1 MLGFQSENQD
11 SFQVWPF
18 VPAPPGG
25 HHRCGPSS
33 LSKGPDSQVKGQT
46 HQDCQW
52 GKWLSWRTGGG
63 DGEVGWG
70 AQTPEVCRSVC
81 SSEEGCSDA
90 EGERKPASMLKAV
103 FVVL

>member
-70 AQTPEVCRSVC
+70 AQTPESVVLC
-81 SSEEGCSDA
+81 ARVKRGA
-90 EGERKPASMLKAV
+90 AMLKGKGSQPV
-103 FVVL
+103 CLKQFL